1 MRLLPGLI
9 VSFLLLASSL
19 ACSPQA
25 PSPAAAAPAGMPIA
39 ARAITDDAV
48 TLVTLDNG
56 MTVIVKPM
64 RTAPVVTVRGYVH
77 TGGMYEGTYLGTG
90 ISHLLEHLVAKGAEH
105 EGQIKPGQKVD
116 RVEEIG
122 GQSNA
127 YTSMDHTCYYISAT
141 AGKTDACIDLIADWL
156 ARPEITEEDFRREH
170 GVVQRELELGEDKVG
185 TVIWELHAQGL
196 YGSHPAAVPII
207 GYLKPLSQLTRAD
220 VLTYHARMY
229 VPQNMVFVVVG
240 DVDVE
245 AAIARCRKAFAG
257 FARGRSPDLALPAA
271 KPLAGL
277 VRTVQPMPDVKD
289 SVNRVSFQTIDLFS
303 ADLHALDLLSDVL
316 TNGESSRLVNSLK
329 NQKRLVTSITSSSWT
344 PSWGIGSLTFAF
356 RAPAARADL
365 AQGALLDE
373 LRRVV
378 SGGITGEELARA
390 KKQKIAEHVYAQQT
404 VESVGG
410 TLAED
415 FLGTGDVAFSRH
427 YVAKIQ
433 AVTAEQVLA
442 VAKKYLTFDRMVTTR
457 LTPPSA
463 PAATGPA
470 TRPAQAVER
479 TVVFD
484 TPDGTR
490 VVLRP
495 TDTVG
500 LVAMTY
506 AVQGGLLGEDEK
518 TNGLGTAT
526 VELSLKGTGGRNADQ
541 IAEFF
546 DSAGGGINAECGSNT
561 FYWQATVLK
570 DSFPTALDILADVIL
585 RPTFPA
591 GELDALRPQL
601 LAAAEHVDEDSHAQ
615 LHRFFRSQFYPGNPY
630 RLLPVGS
637 PPVLKRLTVE
647 QIREHHRKNVLGR
660 PAVLTVYGNFDAEQ
674 TAAKLRTAFGGP
686 KPERV
691 SFPAGEARTVAPG
704 GETHV
709 LKVDKDQAGVMIA
722 VPGMRVADRQ
732 DCLAINVLDTIIS
745 GYRMP
750 GGWLH
755 NELRG
760 KQLVYVVHAQNAPG
774 VQPGAFVVY
783 AACQSEKVPEVLTV
797 IRANLARAADYTPS
811 QQEID
816 RAVNTILTA
825 DLLGSQSMAELS
837 MQAALDELY
846 GLGWDYR
853 PSLAQAYRS
862 VTPAEVLRVAKKYL
876 SSGQV
881 TCITTP
887 KPDPLGPVAR

>member
-1 MRLLPGLI
+1 MGCSAQPA
-9 VSFLLLASSL
+9 SPLAS
-19 ACSPQA
+19 A
-25 PSPAAAAPAGMPIA
+25 PGASADMPIA
-39 ARAITDDAV
+39 ARAITDEGV

-56 MTVIVKPM
+56 MTVIIKPM

-77 TGGMYEGTYLGTG
+77 TGGMYEGTYLGAG

-116 RVEEIG
+116 RVEQIG

-141 AGKTDACIDLIADWL
+141 AGKAPACIDLIADWL

-196 YGSHPAAVPII
+196 YGSHPAAVPVI

-220 VLTYHARMY
+220 VLAYHARTY

-245 AAIARCRKAFAG
+245 ATLGRCRQAFAG
-257 FARGRSPDLALPAA
+257 FVRERSPDLSLPPV
-271 KPLAGL
+271 KPVAGL

-289 SVNRVSFQTIDLFS
+289 SVNRVSFQTIDLFH
-303 ADLHALDLLSDVL
+303 ADLYALDVLSDVL
-316 TNGESSRLVNSLK
+316 TNGESSRLVHSLK
-329 NQKRLVTSITSSSWT
+329 NQFRLVTSISSSSWT
-344 PSWGIGSLTFAF
+344 PSWGTGSLTFAF
-356 RAPAARADL
+356 RAPAAKADA
-365 AQGALLDE
+365 AQRALLE
-373 LRRVV
+373 ALHQVV
-378 SGGITGEELARA
+378 ADGVTGEELARA

-404 VESVGG
+404 VESVGES
-410 TLAED
+410 LAED
-415 FLGTGDVAFSRH
+415 YLGTGDVAFSKN

-433 AVTAEQVLA
+433 AVTPEQVQA
-442 VAKKYLTFDRMVTTR
+442 AAKKYLTFDRMVTTR
-457 LTPPSA
+457 LTPPS
-463 PAATGPA
+463 PVAAAGA
-470 TRPAQAVER
+470 ASKPAQAGEK
-479 TVVFD
+479 TLVFD

-490 VVLRP
+490 VILRP
-495 TDTVG
+495 TDAVG

-506 AVQGGLLGEDEK
+506 AVQGGLLGEDAK

-526 VELSLKGTGGRNADQ
+526 AQLSLKGAGSRTADQ

-546 DSAGGGINAECGSNT
+546 DSAGGDINAECGNNT

-570 DSFPTALDILADVIL
+570 DSFAPAMDILADVIL
-585 RPTFPA
+585 RPTFPG

-601 LAAAEHVDEDSHAQ
+601 LAAAERIDEDAYAQ
-615 LHRFFRSQFYPGNPY
+615 LNRYFRGQFFPGKPY
-630 RLLPVGS
+630 GLVPAGS
-637 PPVLKRLTVE
+637 SEVIKGITIE
-647 QIREHHRKNVLGR
+647 QIREHHRKNVLTR
-660 PAVLTVYGNFDAEQ
+660 PAVLTVYGHFDAEQ
-674 TAAKLRTAFGGP
+674 AAAKLRTAFGGP

-691 SFPAGEARTVAPG
+691 SFPAGEARAVAAS

-709 LKVDKDQAGVMIA
+709 LKVDKDQAGVMIGL
-722 VPGMRVADRQ
+722 PGMRVADRQ

-783 AACQSEKVPEVLTV
+783 ADCQSEKLSEVLAV

-853 PSLAQAYRS
+853 LSLAQAYRS

-887 KPDPLGPVAR
+887 KPDQAGPGPR